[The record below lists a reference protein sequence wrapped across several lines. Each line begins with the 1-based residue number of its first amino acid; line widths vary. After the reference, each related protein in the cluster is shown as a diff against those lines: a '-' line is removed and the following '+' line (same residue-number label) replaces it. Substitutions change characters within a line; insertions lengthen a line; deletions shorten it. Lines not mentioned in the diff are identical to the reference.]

1 MLLQFKQTQGGVS
14 LDKKQTRRVL
24 TASLVGS
31 SIEWF
36 DYFLYGTMAA
46 LVFNQLFF
54 VNEDPTVGLM
64 LAYASFALSFFIR
77 PFGGII
83 FSHIGDRIGR
93 KKTLVITLS
102 LMGLATFGMGL
113 LPTYQAIGIWAPI
126 LLITLRLVQGL
137 GIGGEWGGALL
148 LATEYAPPERRG
160 FFGSIPQMGVTIG
173 MVMGTL
179 ALWIMTLLPN
189 GAFMT
194 WGWRVPFILSAF
206 LVIFGLWIRKGID
219 ETPEFKAVQAS
230 GEIPK
235 LPIVDTLKYH
245 WREVL
250 IAIGAK
256 VVETAPFYIFG
267 TFVVSYATTNLGFSQ
282 TATLGSVMIA
292 TVITTIL
299 IPIMGSLSDKIGRK
313 KMYIA
318 GAVAMALYAFPYFW
332 MLHQGSVLLLVVA
345 TIIGLGIIW
354 APITAVLG
362 TMFSE
367 IFDAKVRYTG
377 VTLGYQIGAALAGG
391 TAPLVATALLANFD
405 NSYVPVAI
413 YIIFTALISLVSIWA
428 VKDLSGK
435 QAAPKVAAKESRV

>member
-1 MLLQFKQTQGGVS
+1 MQQ
-14 LDKKQTRRVL
+14 LDKKTTWRVL
-24 TASLVGS
+24 IASLVGS

-54 VNEDPTVGLM
+54 VNEDPTVGLL

-93 KKTLVITLS
+93 KKTLVLTLS
-102 LMGLATFGMGL
+102 LMGAATIAMGI
-113 LPTYQAIGIWAPI
+113 LPTYQAIGVAAPI
-126 LLITLRLVQGL
+126 ILITLRLIQGL

-173 MVMGTL
+173 MVIGTL
-179 ALWIMTLLPN
+179 ALWIMSLLPEQQ
-189 GAFMT
+189 FMT
-194 WGWRVPFILSAF
+194 WGWRVPFILSAL

-219 ETPEFKAVQAS
+219 ETPEFKKVKEK

-235 LPIVDTLKYH
+235 LPIADTLRYYWK
-245 WREVL
+245 EVL
-250 IAIGAK
+250 ITIGAK
-256 VVETAPFYIFG
+256 VVETAPFYIFS
-267 TFVVSYATTNLGFSQ
+267 TFIVSYGTSTLGFSRS
-282 TATLGSVMIA
+282 AVLGAVMVS

-299 IPIMGSLSDKIGRK
+299 IPIMGSLSDRVGRK
-313 KMYIA
+313 KMYIV
-318 GAVAMALYAFPYFW
+318 GTLAMMAFAFPYFW
-332 MLHQGSVLLLVVA
+332 MIHQGSVLMLVVA

-377 VTLGYQIGAALAGG
+377 VSLGYQIGAAVAGG
-391 TAPLVATALLANFD
+391 TAPLVATALLASFD
-405 NSYVPVAI
+405 NSYVPVAL
-413 YIIFTALISLVSIWA
+413 YIMFTALVSLIAIWA
-428 VKDLSGK
+428 VK
-435 QAAPKVAAKESRV
+435 SRVEQTVMTGKISSAK

>member
-1 MLLQFKQTQGGVS
+1 M
-14 LDKKQTRRVL
+14 DKKTTRRVL

-54 VNEDPTVGLM
+54 VNEDSTVGLM
-64 LAYASFALSFFIR
+64 LAYASFALAFFIR

-102 LMGLATFGMGL
+102 LMGIATFGMGL

-148 LATEYAPPERRG
+148 LATEYAPPEKRG
-160 FFGSIPQMGVTIG
+160 LFGSIPQMGVTIG
-173 MVMGTL
+173 LVLGTL

-189 GAFMT
+189 DAFMT
-194 WGWRVPFILSAF
+194 WGWRVPFILSAL
-206 LVIFGLWIRKGID
+206 LVVFGLWIRKGVD

-235 LPIVDTLKYH
+235 VPIVETLKYH

-267 TFVVSYATTNLGFSQ
+267 TFIVSYATTNLGFSR
-282 TATLGSVMIA
+282 TATLGAVMVA

-299 IPIMGSLSDKIGRK
+299 IPVMGSLSDRVGRK
-313 KMYIA
+313 KLYIT
-318 GAVAMALYAFPYFW
+318 GAAAMALFAFPYFW
-332 MLHQGSVLLLVVA
+332 MIHQGSVFMLLLA
-345 TIIGLGIIW
+345 TIIGLGVIW

-391 TAPLVATALLANFD
+391 TAPLVATALLARFD
-405 NSYVPVAI
+405 NSYVPVAF

-428 VKDLSGK
+428 VKDLKQK
-435 QAAPKVAAKESRV
+435 QAAHPAATIAKESRA